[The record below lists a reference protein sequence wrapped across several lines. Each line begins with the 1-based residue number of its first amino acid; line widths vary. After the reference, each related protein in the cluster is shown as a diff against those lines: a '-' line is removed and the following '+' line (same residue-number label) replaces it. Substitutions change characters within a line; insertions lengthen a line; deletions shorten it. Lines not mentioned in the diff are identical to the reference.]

1 MSNRT
6 RAFPLRGRQNIA
18 TPDSVDRAGRLWLS
32 KRLHMF
38 WRKAVRTPWRNARRA
53 MRRAMT
59 AASAGVPVS
68 VDHTTQLAVVPY
80 EGGFPPPLAECVV
93 VEPCQ
98 YWTRLHPLSL
108 NSTTTERVHY
118 IDHIVHAPAMTLE
131 HLVDQYWFPAFGL
144 LISERGQVWRHSFLV
159 PFRDGYLSSVKAIL
173 DRPLPDGTREHRLL
187 VERLAQ
193 VQAIAGEHLL
203 IGGSDKH
210 NYGHYLHDIA
220 PLIDLGARMRV
231 PMLTW
236 TLRPWQRALI
246 ARLDVP
252 QGLIREIPPQ
262 PVFLEHAI
270 TSNRL
275 TGLSSQNAHPH
286 NREVFGRILANVR
299 KHAPAA
305 STPPRVL
312 ICRSPSNSRNVTNR
326 AAMIKALEALGF
338 AAIQPD
344 KLKFDEQALLFA
356 QAEVIVCEFGAALS
370 NALFCRPGTKV
381 VEIIAEGQHDP
392 WSSHFCAMLG
402 LEHVVLFQRQSDE
415 VLASMPRHMKDSP
428 FSYAVDVPRLVQT
441 VEAFIRE

>member
-6 RAFPLRGRQNIA
+6 RPFPLREPQNSA
-18 TPDSVDRAGRLWLS
+18 TPDSVDRATRLWLS
-32 KRLHMF
+32 KRLHAF
-38 WRKAVRTPWRNARRA
+38 WREAVRTPWRNARRA
-53 MRRAMT
+53 MRRAT
-59 AASAGVPVS
+59 TSASAGVPVS
-68 VDHTTQLAVVPY
+68 VDHTTQLAVLPF
-80 EGGFPPPLAECVV
+80 EGRFPPPLAECVV
-93 VEPCQ
+93 VEPRQ
-98 YWTRLHPLSL
+98 YRTKLHPLSL
-108 NSTTTERVHY
+108 NSTTTEHVHY
-118 IDHIVHAPAMTLE
+118 IDHTVHAPAMTLE

-144 LISERGQVWRHSFLV
+144 LISERARSGATRSSCRSGTDICRRSRRFSTDRCRTERASIGCSSSDSARVQVI
-159 PFRDGYLSSVKAIL
+159 G
-173 DRPLPDGTREHRLL
+173 
-187 VERLAQ
+187 
-193 VQAIAGEHLL
+193 GEHLL
-203 IGGSDKH
+203 IAGSDKH

-220 PLIDLGARMRV
+220 PLIDLGARMRA

-262 PVFLEHAI
+262 PVFLKHAI
-270 TSNRL
+270 TSNRF
-275 TGLSSQNAHPH
+275 TGLSSQNAHPQ

-299 KHAPAA
+299 KHSPAT

-326 AAMIKALEALGF
+326 AAMIVALEALGF

-344 KLKFDEQALLFA
+344 KLSFDEQALLFA

-381 VEIIAEGQHDP
+381 VEIIAEGQQDP
-392 WSSHFCAMLG
+392 WSSHFCAMLE
-402 LEHVVLFQRQSDE
+402 LEHVVLFQRQSEE

-441 VEAFIRE
+441 VKTLMRE